1 LRTEYVSLID
11 FSLFKDKWIDFGDS
25 NGQRKGFQLA
35 NSDEDARNALQWK
48 NDGSSKA
55 PVIWN
60 AAAKAS
66 DNEERDERKL
76 PECHPSIQLRPLISP
91 HL

>member
-60 AAAKAS
+60 AAAKQVIM
-66 DNEERDERKL
+66 RK
-76 PECHPSIQLRPLISP
+76 EMKESSPSAIRLSSSA
-91 HL
+91 H